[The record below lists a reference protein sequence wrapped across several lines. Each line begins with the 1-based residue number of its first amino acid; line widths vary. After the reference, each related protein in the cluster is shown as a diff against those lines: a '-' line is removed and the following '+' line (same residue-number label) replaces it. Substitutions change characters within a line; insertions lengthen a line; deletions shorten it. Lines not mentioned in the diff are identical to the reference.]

1 MKEFG
6 GRLRQRPPHESVRV
20 PTERV
25 ADTLEH
31 AGSYLE
37 ERNLDG
43 MLEDITGVIRRY
55 PLQALLAGIAIG
67 FLLAR
72 KRTE

>member
-1 MKEFG
+1 
-6 GRLRQRPPHESVRV
+6 
-20 PTERV
+20 V